1 MIMPLITRTV
11 FEVSD
16 LEIRKADDTGKRTI
30 AGYAVVWDKLS
41 FPIYGSFRERI
52 RSGAF
57 KQSLKENNVRSLWNH
72 NSDMVLGS
80 TKAKTMRLSEDEKG
94 LRFEID
100 LPETNAG
107 KDAGITIER
116 GDVDGMSFGFNIR
129 KQEWDETDPKNIIR
143 TLIDVDLR
151 EISPTPFPAYPQ
163 SKVSVRSVEDDFV
176 DHSAEIAAAKA
187 EEEKRKQTA
196 QAETNLTATTALD
209 ILKMK
214 TSTY

>member
-1 MIMPLITRTV
+1 MPLITRTV

-16 LEIRKADDTGKRTI
+16 LEIRKVDDTGKRTI
-30 AGYAVVWDKLS
+30 AGYAVLWDKLS
-41 FPIYGSFRERI
+41 LPIYGSFRERV

-57 KQSLKENNVRSLWNH
+57 KKSLSENNVRSLWNH

-107 KDAGITIER
+107 KDAGVMIER
-116 GDVDGMSFGFNIR
+116 GDVDGMSFGFNIC

-143 TLIDVDLR
+143 TLIVVDLR

-176 DHSAEIAAAKA
+176 DHSAEIASAKA
-187 EEEKRKQTA
+187 EEEKRTQTA
-196 QAETNLTATTALD
+196 QAETTATATTALN